1 MADNSIETGSA
12 DGSKINLN
20 EEYDIDFWTHALEI
34 TEAELRQAVKEVGV
48 SADDVRDYFTR

>member
-1 MADNSIETGSA
+1 MADNRIETGSA
-12 DGSKINLN
+12 DGSRINLN

-34 TEAELRQAVKEVGV
+34 TETELRQAVKEVGV

>member
-1 MADNSIETGSA
+1 MADNRIENGSA

-34 TEAELRQAVKEVGV
+34 TETELRQAVKEVGV

>member
-1 MADNSIETGSA
+1 MADNRIETGSA

-34 TEAELRQAVKEVGV
+34 TETELRQAVKEVGV